1 MRLGDFSEWGESML
15 HKFGIVSVLALG
27 LFGNVPAALAFL
39 PAQLQIASPAAG
51 EVLQASF
58 FGRPYPYGYTGWAR
72 CTRWVEIET
81 RSGVHLRHVRFC
93 R

>member
-1 MRLGDFSEWGESML
+1 ML
-15 HKFGIVSVLALG
+15 HKFGIVSVLAVG
-27 LFGNVPAALAFL
+27 LLGNVTGASAFSA
-39 PAQLQIASPAAG
+39 AQLQSASPAAD

-72 CTRWVEIET
+72 CTRWVEVET
-81 RSGVHLRHVRFC
+81 RTGVHLRRVRVC

>member
-1 MRLGDFSEWGESML
+1 ML
-15 HKFGIVSVLALG
+15 HKFGIMSVLALG
-27 LFGNVPAALAFL
+27 LLGNVTTASAF
-39 PAQLQIASPAAG
+39 SPAPLKSATPAVD

-72 CTRWVEIET
+72 CTRYVEVET
-81 RSGVHLRHVRFC
+81 RHGAHLRRVRVC